1 MIFEHAELKKR
12 KPPPLVHPPH
22 PTTAPRSS
30 HLVLILKHP
39 CIRHKAART
48 KLFII
53 ASLDTTHLTVVIFK
67 HIFLVFL
74 IFRGKCPII
83 TSLKASAAVTNNS
96 FWSRETSSLIRS
108 FSVDSQSVFNTQT
121 EINKLLIGCKASQSS
136 RVTSLESFI

>member
-1 MIFEHAELKKR
+1 MIFEQVELKRR
-12 KPPPLVHPPH
+12 KPPPLVQPPH
-22 PTTAPRSS
+22 PTPAPRSS

-53 ASLDTTHLTVVIFK
+53 ASLDTTHLTVIFK

-83 TSLKASAAVTNNS
+83 TSLKARAAVTNNS
-96 FWSRETSSLIRS
+96 FWSRERSSLIRS